1 MDMTPK
7 MKIYKIPDEDEVER
21 INKIQKDLFN
31 KTVDLF
37 DPPLQKGVP
46 ERLEQIVAAAEISK
60 GDWVLDIGTGTGI
73 LVPLIRKYEPCK
85 IFACDMAEAMLTRL
99 KEHYPYAETLLGDA
113 RNLALPDES
122 IDVVFMNAV
131 YPNIT
136 DKGAVFNNMRRTLK
150 TGGRMVISHPMGKS
164 FIDKLRKGA
173 PFPLDD
179 FPEEPEAET
188 LLAPYGLEI
197 ATFVDEPE
205 LYILVAVKT

>member
-1 MDMTPK
+1 
-7 MKIYKIPDEDEVER
+7 
-21 INKIQKDLFN
+21 
-31 KTVDLF
+31 
-37 DPPLQKGVP
+37 
-46 ERLEQIVAAAEISK
+46 
-60 GDWVLDIGTGTGI
+60 
-73 LVPLIRKYEPCK
+73 
-85 IFACDMAEAMLTRL
+85 MAEAMLARL
-99 KEHYPYAETLLGDA
+99 REHYPYAETLLGDA
-113 RNLALPDES
+113 RDLALPDES

-136 DKGAVFNNMRRTLK
+136 DKGAVFNNMTRTLK

-197 ATFVDEPE
+197 TAFVDEPE
-205 LYILVAVKT
+205 LYILMAVKT